1 MRFLQDLRCTV
12 ELLFV
17 GVGYLLPQ
25 LYGVSVRQD
34 TLGHQVD
41 VRLLTENSSSL
52 SKYYNYSRSLILM
65 STSSHKNQSA
75 PNYTQQLQYLMQQV
89 DVSSFRQ
96 LSRVSGVSER
106 QLKRLRQGEVSQ
118 MRVETLLKLSQVLQI
133 SVDQLL
139 TLFSPESISPMT
151 PPRDRTS
158 PSSEIPTLQSLDN
171 LKQEYNRLQQQ
182 FAEQR
187 ETLLQEFQQS
197 SVQVLESWLL
207 QWPTA
212 AYAVTQND
220 QLPAIRLLPLIKPV
234 EQLLQQWGIEAI
246 ASVGDELAY
255 DPQWHQL
262 MSGTVQPGELV
273 RVRYVGYRQGDKL
286 LYRAKVSPVNN

>member
-1 MRFLQDLRCTV
+1 
-12 ELLFV
+12 
-17 GVGYLLPQ
+17 
-25 LYGVSVRQD
+25 
-34 TLGHQVD
+34 
-41 VRLLTENSSSL
+41 
-52 SKYYNYSRSLILM
+52 M